1 MANVVR
7 QDVIQISIDTD
18 LGVLKKLTSGLDEL
32 KSSMGALGKSDGLSK
47 ASDEV
52 KKLGNEA
59 NKAKDSVKGLGET
72 KTDKTNNELKKT
84 KDNLGGVEKAAKSA
98 HSGLKKLA
106 SVSLKALTAG
116 ITAAGAGLGV
126 VIKNAVSAYGDYE
139 QLIGGVET
147 LFKDD
152 SNTIVKYA
160 NDAYKTA
167 GLSANQYMDT
177 VTGFSASLLQSLGGD
192 TKKAAEYGNLAV
204 TDMADNANKMGT
216 GIESIQFAYQGF
228 AKQNYTMLDNLKL
241 GYGGTKEEMQR
252 LVKDAAKIDKSI
264 DSNSLSYANV
274 VKAIHA
280 VQENMG
286 ITGTTA
292 KEASTTIQGSF
303 SSLKSAWGNL
313 MTSLVTGG
321 DSFDQCVENLISS
334 AMTFKDNIMPALEK
348 ALSGIGTFVE
358 KMAPILEREFP
369 KLVETLLPPL
379 IKAATSLVMGLVK
392 SLPQIIG
399 ILIKEIPNI
408 LKQLGQAIVEAL
420 TGNEKLGAVGGFV
433 AKLSSFILGLVGAFL
448 AFKKIQPFISSFTG
462 LFGNLFGGKGVE
474 KSKTKGSIFDSLAKL
489 KPTTILKAFA
499 NLSIIIGGMTVLAT
513 AFALVAPLIS
523 KLSDTQSLVK
533 MIGLI
538 GALGVVGAGLSKLA
552 SIVGKI
558 PISTVAKGLANIAIV
573 ISGMSAL
580 FLLIGA
586 LSALNFDLNQLMY
599 ITKIIAGLSLVG
611 GILAG
616 FAGIIGLIP
625 IPIVLAGLA
634 NIALVLGGMS
644 AIIVAF
650 GALSRIKGFN
660 EFITSGGEIL
670 SNLFGQIGKIA
681 GSLVSGLGE
690 GLSNSLPKI
699 GENLAAFGESL
710 KPLFAA
716 IQGADIAG
724 LSQFFK
730 AIGSFMLQ
738 MTGEAFASIF
748 TGGVDLAGLGAKL
761 TAFANNASGFFTM
774 VATLPA
780 NSFENA
786 KLLFNSLAGI
796 NSLPKEGGITQWF
809 TGKVNFTSLA
819 NGLGQLSSEKVM
831 GFFNAVANI
840 PQAAFNQTKLLFD
853 ALAEVRGLPKQ
864 GGVFQWFT
872 GDSLTALGTLTE
884 KMPAF
889 GKSMAAFYSAISEI
903 KDFDKISQLFDAL
916 GNIDKKIG
924 KKGGA
929 LNWAKEKVSGSKETG
944 LSALGDALRKF
955 GEDTKSFFDQ
965 VNSIDIGNLNSLW
978 DSLKKP
984 GEISTDTLK
993 IVEQNISD
1001 IVDKVTKLPQQMADG
1016 IKSSGG
1022 SLKEALVSIWE
1033 EAAKAM
1039 ANPVNKIIEGAN
1051 WILKEFGSDKKIA
1064 SWTPYAKGTDGHKG
1078 GNALVN
1084 DGNGA
1089 ELVQMP
1095 NGNTFV
1101 PQGKNVL
1108 IPNAPKGMKVLP
1120 ADQTAQLLGKKHPTF
1135 RYSEGTGDIDI
1146 WSYMDD
1152 PKGLIDKVDK
1162 KFVNYDGL
1170 SGFALNAGKAMVST
1184 ITGQMAD
1191 WSKKLFD
1198 EFGAK
1203 SIADYVASGGVEQWK
1218 STVAQALK
1226 MEGQYSESNV
1236 KRTLFQMQTESGGN
1250 PKAINLWD
1258 SNAKKGTPSKGLMQ
1272 VIDPTFK
1279 SYARPGFNSNIYD
1292 PLSNILASVRYAV
1305 SRYGSLG
1312 KAYRGVGYANGGI
1325 VNKPTWGV
1333 FGEDGDEALIPLS
1346 KSKRKQGLGLWS
1358 KAGEMLGAYSPE
1370 SSAPSNKSVNSETN
1384 NYSPSFSITI
1394 NGTDDTKG
1402 MERKI
1407 KKWISESMDELFDS
1421 MARKARV

>member
-1 MANVVR
+1 M
-7 QDVIQISIDTD
+7 
-18 LGVLKKLTSGLDEL
+18 
-32 KSSMGALGKSDGLSK
+32 
-47 ASDEV
+47 
-52 KKLGNEA
+52 
-59 NKAKDSVKGLGET
+59 
-72 KTDKTNNELKKT
+72 
-84 KDNLGGVEKAAKSA
+84 
-98 HSGLKKLA
+98 
-106 SVSLKALTAG
+106 
-116 ITAAGAGLGV
+116 
-126 VIKNAVSAYGDYE
+126 
-139 QLIGGVET
+139 
-147 LFKDD
+147 
-152 SNTIVKYA
+152 
-160 NDAYKTA
+160 
-167 GLSANQYMDT
+167 
-177 VTGFSASLLQSLGGD
+177 
-192 TKKAAEYGNLAV
+192 
-204 TDMADNANKMGT
+204 
-216 GIESIQFAYQGF
+216 
-228 AKQNYTMLDNLKL
+228 

-252 LVKDAAKIDKSI
+252 LVEDAAKIDKSI

-358 KMAPILEREFP
+358 KMAPILEKEFP

-379 IKAATSLVMGLVK
+379 IKAATSLVMGIVK
-392 SLPQIIG
+392 SLPQIVG

-420 TGNEKLGAVGGFV
+420 TGNEKLGSIGGFA
-433 AKLSSFILGLVGAFL
+433 AKFSSYVLGLVGAFL
-448 AFKKIQPFISSFTG
+448 AFKKIQPIISSFVG
-462 LFGNLFGGKGVE
+462 LFSKGGKNSIAGNGN
-474 KSKTKGSIFDSLAKL
+474 KGSIFDSLAKL
-489 KPTTILKAFA
+489 KPTIILKAFA

-533 MIGLI
+533 MIALI

-552 SIVGKI
+552 SIVGNI
-558 PISTVAKGLANIAIV
+558 PVSVVAKGLANMAIV

-599 ITKIIAGLSLVG
+599 ITKIIAGLSLIG
-611 GILAG
+611 GVLAG
-616 FAGIIGLIP
+616 FAGVIGLIP
-625 IPIVLAGLA
+625 IPVVLAGLA

-644 AIIVAF
+644 AIIIAF
-650 GALSRIKGFN
+650 GALSKIKGFN
-660 EFITSGGEIL
+660 EFITSGGEVL

-681 GSLVSGLGE
+681 GSLVGGLGE

-699 GENLAAFGESL
+699 GENLAAFGRSL

-716 IQGADIAG
+716 IQGADMAG

-819 NGLGQLSSEKVM
+819 NGLGQLSNERVI

-853 ALAEVRGLPKQ
+853 ALAGIKGLPKK
-864 GGVFQWFT
+864 GGLFQWFT
-872 GDSLTALGTLTE
+872 GDSLATLGTLTE
-884 KMPAF
+884 KLPSF
-889 GKSMAAFYSAISEI
+889 GSAMAAFYTSISEI
-903 KDFDKISQLFDAL
+903 KDFTRISQLFDAL
-916 GNIDKKIG
+916 GNINKKIS

-929 LNWAKEKVSGSKETG
+929 LNWVKEKVNGSEENG
-944 LSALGDALRKF
+944 LSALGSALKKF

-993 IVEQNISD
+993 VVEQNISD

-1016 IKSSGG
+1016 IKNSGG

-1051 WILKEFGSDKKIA
+1051 WILKEFSSDKKIA

-1078 GNALVN
+1078 GNALIN
-1084 DGNGA
+1084 DGRGA
-1089 ELVQMP
+1089 ELIQMP
-1095 NGNTFV
+1095 NGNTFI
-1101 PQGKNVL
+1101 PQGRNVL

-1120 ADQTAQLLGKKHPTF
+1120 ADQTAQLMGKKNSTF
-1135 RYSEGTGDIDI
+1135 KYADGTGDIDI
-1146 WSYMDD
+1146 WSYIDD
-1152 PKGLIDKVDK
+1152 PKGLISQVDK
-1162 KFVNYDGL
+1162 KYVNYNGL
-1170 SGFALNAGKAMVST
+1170 NGFALNAGKAMVST
-1184 ITGQMAD
+1184 ITSQMTSWA
-1191 WSKKLFD
+1191 KKLFD

-1258 SNAKKGTPSKGLMQ
+1258 SNAKKGIPSKGLMQ

-1279 SYARPGFNSNIYD
+1279 SYARPGFSSNIYD
-1292 PLSNILASVRYAV
+1292 PLSNILASIRYAV
-1305 SRYGSLG
+1305 SRYGSLA
-1312 KAYRGVGYANGGI
+1312 KAYQGHGYANGGI
-1325 VNKPTWGV
+1325 VTSPTWGV

-1370 SSAPSNKSVNSETN
+1370 SPSSRNGSNVSETN

-1394 NGTDDTKG
+1394 NGAEDTRS
-1402 MERKI
+1402 MERKV
-1407 KKWISESMDELFDS
+1407 KRFVQEALNETFESMG
-1421 MARKARV
+1421 RKARV